1 MTIVFLLAFI
11 FCSNSFTLLQAEP
24 LWLCAILPAL
34 FAVNIFTGFTSRRIP
49 GFRLKLC
56 NHGALCLCI
65 FSVSVILS
73 GGYHIVGIFLL
84 DWKWKTLI
92 FSALFSFGCHLV
104 LFWNGIISVYCTSKQ
119 LGVAKR
125 IIGALVGMIPIAH
138 LFALYDI
145 ILTTLREVRTESDKY
160 QLNLKRKGEEI
171 CKTAYPILMVHGVFF
186 RDTKLFNY
194 WGRIPSELETNGAK
208 IYYGEHQ
215 SALSVEDSGKELAER
230 IKKIASET
238 GCGKLNI
245 IAHSKGGL
253 DCRYAIEHCGV
264 AEYVAS
270 LTTINTPHRGCGF
283 ADFLLNKLP
292 KAMQDKVADTYNSAA
307 KRLGDTTPDFIAAVN
322 DLRADNCKALDNSL
336 PMPEGIYTRS
346 VGSVLNKASSGQFPL
361 NYSYHLVKFFDG
373 KNDGLV
379 SEDSFKW
386 GDNYTLV
393 TNKGDRGI
401 SHGDMIDLNRENI
414 HGFDVREFY
423 VQLVY
428 DLKKKGF

>member
-1 MTIVFLLAFI
+1 MTILFLLIFV
-11 FCSNSFTLLQAEP
+11 FCSNSFILLQSEP
-24 LWLCAILPAL
+24 LWLLAVLPVL

-56 NHGALCLCI
+56 NHGAWCLVI
-65 FSVSVILS
+65 FSVSVIVS
-73 GGYHIVGIFLL
+73 GVYHILGIFLL

-92 FSALFSFGCHLV
+92 FSVLVSYFCHLI
-104 LFWNGIISVYCTSKQ
+104 LFWNGIISVYCTSGQ
-119 LGVAKR
+119 LGIKKR
-125 IIGALVGMIPIAH
+125 VIGALVGMIPVAH
-138 LFALYDI
+138 LFALHNI
-145 ILTTLREVRTESDKY
+145 IVTTLREVRLETDKY
-160 QLNLKRKGEEI
+160 QLNLKRKNEQI
-171 CKTAYPILMVHGVFF
+171 CKTKYPLLMVHGVFF

-215 SALSVEDSGKELAER
+215 SALSIEDSARELAER
-230 IKKIASET
+230 IKTVVDET

-253 DCRYAIEHCGV
+253 DCRYAIEHFGV

-283 ADFLLNKLP
+283 ADFLLDKLP
-292 KAMQDKVADTYNSAA
+292 ESVQNKVADTYNSAA
-307 KRLGDTTPDFIAAVN
+307 KKLGDSTPDFMAAVN
-322 DLRADNCKALDNSL
+322 DLRADNCKALDKAL

-386 GDNYTLV
+386 GDDYTLI
-393 TNKGDRGI
+393 THDGDRGI

-423 VQLVY
+423 VELVS
-428 DLKKKGF
+428 DLKKRGF